1 MSESEKVLAG
11 KRERSGV
18 SSAPAPVPASGLP
31 ARRSIALNDTRPIWQ
46 SLAIFLMP
54 LMLSNVLQSLGQT
67 ANSIYLGRMVGV
79 SSLAAVSAI
88 FPIVFFLISFLIGL
102 GAGSSVLIG
111 QAYGARNEHKVKEIA
126 GAALALTVVLGLAIG
141 GLGAAFAHDLLAAL
155 GTPADIIDTS
165 TSYAHIT
172 FLSIPLLF
180 LFLMYTTFLRGAGDT
195 RTPFFVLVASTALTF
210 VLTPIF
216 IRGWFGAPALGTNGA
231 AIGNVCSN
239 ALALAGLV
247 AYLNITKHPLAF
259 DREMIAN
266 LRLRPALVGT
276 IAKIGLPTS
285 LNLVMVSLSEIAV
298 LSFVN
303 RFGSTAVAA
312 YGAVNQVVSYVQ
324 FPAISIGIAASIFG
338 AQSIG
343 ARRTDRI
350 PTIVRSAVILNY
362 AIEGVLIAI
371 CYAFS
376 TALISLFITSPSTV
390 AIAHHLLLITLWSY
404 AIFGNTRVLSAIM
417 ISSGTV
423 VWPTILSVLSIWGVE
438 VPVAYVLM
446 GRIGLDGV
454 WYGYPAAFIAGLA
467 FQTAYYFFVWK
478 KKPLEALI

>member
-1 MSESEKVLAG
+1 LSPES
-11 KRERSGV
+11 SGV
-18 SSAPAPVPASGLP
+18 RPVPNAAKPPLG
-31 ARRSIALNDTRPIWQ
+31 RTSIALSDARPIWQ
-46 SLAIFLMP
+46 SLAIFLVP

-67 ANSIYLGRMVGV
+67 ANSVYLGRMVGV
-79 SSLAAVSAI
+79 KALASVSAI

-111 QAYGARNEHKVKEIA
+111 QAYGARDEHKVKQIA
-126 GAALALTVVLGLAIG
+126 GTALALTLVLGVLVG
-141 GLGAAFAHDLLAAL
+141 GVGATFAHTMLAAL
-155 GTPADIIDTS
+155 GTPADIIDVS
-165 TSYAHIT
+165 TSYARIT
-172 FLSIPLLF
+172 FASIPLLF
-180 LFLMYTTFLRGAGDT
+180 LYLMYTTFLRGTGDT
-195 RTPFFVLVASTALTF
+195 RTPFFVLIASTALTF
-210 VLTPIF
+210 VFTPLF
-216 IRGWFGAPALGTNGA
+216 IRGWLGAPALETNGA
-231 AIGNVCSN
+231 AVGNICAN
-239 ALALAGLV
+239 ALSLVGLV
-247 AYLNITKHPLAF
+247 VYLGIKKHPLAL

-266 LRLRPALVGT
+266 LRLRPSLVRT

-324 FPAISIGIAASIFG
+324 FPAVSIGIAASIFG

-343 ARRTDRI
+343 ARRTERI

-362 AIEGVLIAI
+362 AIEGVLIAV
-371 CYAFS
+371 CYTFS
-376 TALISLFITSPSTV
+376 TALISLFITAPSTV

-404 AIFGNTRVLSAIM
+404 AIFGNARVLSAIM

-423 VWPTILSVLSIWGVE
+423 VWPTLLSVLSIWGVE
-438 VPVAYVLM
+438 VPVAYALM

-467 FQTAYYFFVWK
+467 FQTAYYFLVWK
-478 KKPLEALI
+478 RKPLQALV